1 MSVKMF
7 LMWNSQLLVDG
18 EGDRNVGTSVLEASN
33 LIVLKVLTRIHELLF
48 SVV

>member
-18 EGDRNVGTSVLEASN
+18 GGDVAVATSLLEASN
-33 LIVLKVLTRIHELLF
+33 LLVLRVL
-48 SVV
+48 S